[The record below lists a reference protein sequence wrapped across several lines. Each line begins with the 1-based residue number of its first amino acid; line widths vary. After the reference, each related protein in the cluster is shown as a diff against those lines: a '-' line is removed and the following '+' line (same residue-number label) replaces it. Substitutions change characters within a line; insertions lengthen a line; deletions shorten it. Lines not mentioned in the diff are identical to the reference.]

1 MQSVAQSHNH
11 VFLGDRH
18 EANERK
24 TWAVIILCGVMMFVE
39 IIGGALFN
47 SLALIADGLH
57 MSTHAGAMLIA
68 ALAYTYA
75 RRHATDHRFV
85 FGTGKLG
92 DLAGFTSAIVLAVIA
107 LFIGYEAIE
116 RFISPVPISF
126 TEAIPIAVVGLLV
139 NIVSAWLLSGD
150 HHGHSHGPGGH
161 SHGGAKSAQSV
172 TGGHEDNDADGH
184 SPSVQFKATQ
194 AVADAHDDF
203 SRGQSYTVAPAGA
216 RVPLLTQR
224 GLHKHDDPDH
234 GDHDH
239 GDHSHTRATDPAAGR
254 DDSHGAHDGRSHAS
268 DAEARHTH
276 NHDDHGDPGHKH
288 GVGDDHSH
296 GHPHDHGAHP
306 GTPAQA
312 TIRDNSIR
320 SAYVHVL
327 ADAFVSVLAIT
338 GLILAKLYGWVWMDP
353 LAGIIGAVVIANW
366 SVTLIRDTAGVLL
379 DVCPD
384 EVTRERVRRT
394 IETDGD
400 QVVDLHLWRLG
411 PGHLAA
417 VVAIA
422 TSKARDATFYRGR
435 LASFACLSHITVE
448 VTRADI
454 S

>member
-1 MQSVAQSHNH
+1 MQSAPQSHSH
-11 VFLGDRH
+11 VFLGERH

-24 TWAVIILCGVMMFVE
+24 TWAVIVLCGVMMVIE
-39 IIGGALFN
+39 IVGGAAFN

-126 TEAIPIAVVGLLV
+126 NEAIPIAVVGLLV

-150 HHGHSHGPGGH
+150 HHGHSHGGH
-161 SHGGAKSAQSV
+161 SHGGS
-172 TGGHEDNDADGH
+172 GGADGH
-184 SPSVQFKATQ
+184 DLGRAGPGGP
-194 AVADAHDDF
+194 DHGLPG
-203 SRGQSYTVAPAGA
+203 RGGSGHGGPGHGEAQYTVAPAD
-216 RVPLLTQR
+216 TQAKVFAPR
-224 GLHKHDDPDH
+224 AGLVQGGH
-234 GDHDH
+234 GH
-239 GDHSHTRATDPAAGR
+239 
-254 DDSHGAHDGRSHAS
+254 AHDGGGHN
-268 DAEARHTH
+268 HTH
-276 NHDDHGDPGHKH
+276 GACGSADHAHDDGDHAAHGSEH
-288 GVGDDHSH
+288 
-296 GHPHDHGAHP
+296 A

-312 TIRDNSIR
+312 TLRDNSIR
-320 SAYVHVL
+320 SAYIHVL

-338 GLILAKLYGWVWMDP
+338 GLILAKLYGWLWMDP

-366 SVTLIRDTAGVLL
+366 SVTLVRDTAGVLL

-422 TSKARDATFYRGR
+422 TARPRDASFYRAR
-435 LASFACLSHITVE
+435 LQSFACLSHITVE

-454 S
+454 SRA

>member
-1 MQSVAQSHNH
+1 MQSDAQSHDH
-11 VFLGDRH
+11 VFLGERH

-39 IIGGALFN
+39 IVGGAIFN

-75 RRHATDHRFV
+75 RRHATDRRFV

-150 HHGHSHGPGGH
+150 HHGHSHGSGGHTH
-161 SHGGAKSAQSV
+161 SHGGAK
-172 TGGHEDNDADGH
+172 
-184 SPSVQFKATQ
+184 PTQ
-194 AVADAHDDF
+194 AATDARDYI
-203 SRGQSYTVAPAGA
+203 SGAQSYTVVPANA
-216 RVPLLTQR
+216 RVPLLAQR
-224 GLHKHDDPDH
+224 GTHKHHH
-234 GDHDH
+234 GDH
-239 GDHSHTRATDPAAGR
+239 
-254 DDSHGAHDGRSHAS
+254 AHDGHSHAADS
-268 DAEARHTH
+268 EAGHTHDHSGHDSHHGAGQSHEHDHGHHTSGHGDEDAHSQGH
-276 NHDDHGDPGHKH
+276 NHD
-288 GVGDDHSH
+288 S
-296 GHPHDHGAHP
+296 AHP

-338 GLILAKLYGWVWMDP
+338 GLILAKLYGWLWMDP
-353 LAGIIGAVVIANW
+353 LAGIVGAVVIANW
-366 SVTLIRDTAGVLL
+366 SVTLMRDTAGVLL

-394 IETDGD
+394 IENDGD

-422 TSKARDATFYRGR
+422 TSKPRDATFYRGR
-435 LASFACLSHITVE
+435 LAAFACLSHITVE